1 MYFKKDM
8 IYDEKDLSS
17 YPPDLLKHFTA
28 IVGAKIDRKRK
39 FKEKEIKPE
48 IKQLKCIRDCVIEY
62 NIRTFKMDDKIVKR
76 MWKALLN
83 AQRYQGVMG
92 SYMSKLKILVEDKI
106 DLSEVN
112 IDKETFI
119 EELAVVE
126 TTDGFCFVFEDQ
138 EDVTKAPYN
147 IPVIHIIEYL
157 EEHKKISYENFKN
170 IGR

>member
-1 MYFKKDM
+1 M
-8 IYDEKDLSS
+8 
-17 YPPDLLKHFTA
+17 
-28 IVGAKIDRKRK
+28 
-39 FKEKEIKPE
+39 
-48 IKQLKCIRDCVIEY
+48 
-62 NIRTFKMDDKIVKR
+62 NDKIVNR
-76 MWKALLN
+76 MWKELLN

-106 DLSEVN
+106 DLSEAN

-119 EELAVVE
+119 EELSVVE

-147 IPVIHIIEYL
+147 IPIIHIIEYL